1 VTSSSAGLEPADTSL
16 IPSGPGVVAELL
28 PSPLSLGAAAIH
40 YAVISEHFEEFWAFG
55 LFFAAAAWFQA
66 WWAVEYSLRSQTR
79 VLATV
84 GVVANTSIIA
94 VWAVSRLV
102 GLPFGP
108 RPGEPEP
115 VGLADVTATV
125 LEAVLVIVLV
135 AIAARNH
142 GGSYPRD
149 WRQGRSRQGP
159 TLVAAVVALVT
170 TLVLIAPRQA

>member
-1 VTSSSAGLEPADTSL
+1 MTSSSAGLAPADPSVS
-16 IPSGPGVVAELL
+16 PSGLGILAELL
-28 PSPLSLGAAAIH
+28 PGPLSLGAAAIH

-79 VLATV
+79 RLAMV
-84 GVVANTSIIA
+84 GVAGNAGIVA
-94 VWAVSRLV
+94 VWVVSRLV

-135 AIAARNH
+135 AIAVRDH
-142 GGSYPRD
+142 RGSFPRD
-149 WRQGRSRQGP
+149 WRQGGSRRGP
-159 TLVAAVVALVT
+159 TLVAAAVALVT